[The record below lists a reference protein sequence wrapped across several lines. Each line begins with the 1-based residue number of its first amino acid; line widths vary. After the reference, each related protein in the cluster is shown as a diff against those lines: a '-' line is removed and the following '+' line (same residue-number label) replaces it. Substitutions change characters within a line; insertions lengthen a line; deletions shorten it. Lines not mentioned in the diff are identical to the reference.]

1 MRKVNWSRRAA
12 LGICL
17 LAASFATAVPVRA
30 DWLVT
35 REGAKVET
43 KGPWKVSG
51 KRVIFTEVDGILASL
66 RLADVDLDASR
77 RATATAEAATA
88 KSAEAAPAAEKK
100 KSVRVLTD
108 KDFAHTE
115 EAAEGAT
122 AEAPAEAA
130 AGQAAGDKPEAAN
143 RLQVANWKQTYSQ
156 ESRAME
162 ISGSVRNTSQ
172 DLLGAIA
179 VTVHLLDDKGQ
190 QVGEQSASLNTRSLK
205 PGQDTGFKA
214 VFPGIAFFDTVKF
227 EVQALPLALRPSP
240 ETPPAAQ
247 PAEETPPQPP
257 PF

>member
-1 MRKVNWSRRAA
+1 VKRVIWSRRAA

-17 LAASFATAVPVRA
+17 LAASFGTAVPARA

-43 KGPWKVSG
+43 KGPWKVNG
-51 KRVIFTEVDGILASL
+51 KRVIFTEPDGTLASL
-66 RLADVDLDASR
+66 RLADVDLDASQR
-77 RATATAEAATA
+77 VTAEAAQA
-88 KSAEAAPAAEKK
+88 KPADAAPAAEKK

-108 KDFAHTE
+108 KDFAHP
-115 EAAEGAT
+115 EAAAAETAA
-122 AEAPAEAA
+122 AEAPAA
-130 AGQAAGDKPEAAN
+130 AGGETTPEKPEAAN
-143 RLQVANWKQTYSQ
+143 RLQVANWKQVYSQ
-156 ESRAME
+156 ESRTME

-172 DLLGAIA
+172 DLLGAIG

-190 QVGEQSASLNTRSLK
+190 QIAEQSASLNTRSLK

-214 VFPGIAFFDTVKF
+214 VFPGIGFFDTAKF